1 MSFSDIFHPEFD
13 PVEPHGAPNHVVFS
27 CLQWK
32 TPSLEVMPR
41 AAKQRFAVMYGDS
54 LNPYT
59 SAALERAYILGAMSA
74 VKLIAAHEDSLYLF
88 LDSAV
93 SSATFQEIESQWIQ
107 VMCMSHTRLAV
118 DFANVDEVLSG
129 RSDYCFWQVAKEIL
143 ESYSLGI
150 EQYDLASLDDFS
162 HPPSIDE
169 HIWACLSQRD
179 SSHPEK
185 TQNYTVAVRNIAN
198 MMGHSECLTSPYYV
212 ITGALPK
219 GAQMI
224 YYRLL
229 YRASTSSR

>member
-88 LDSAV
+88 LDGAL
-93 SSATFQEIESQWIQ
+93 SSATFHEIESLWIQ
-107 VMCMSHTRLAV
+107 VICMSHTRLTV
-118 DFANVDEVLSG
+118 DFANVDEVYSG

-143 ESYSLGI
+143 EAYSLGI

-162 HPPSIDE
+162 HLPSIDE
-169 HIWACLSQRD
+169 HEWAYLSEG
-179 SSHPEK
+179 SNAHPE
-185 TQNYTVAVRNIAN
+185 TIQHCPVEMQNLADMV
-198 MMGHSECLTSPYYV
+198 GHSKCVMSPYYFYLN
-212 ITGALPK
+212 TPK
-219 GAQMI
+219 PDA
-224 YYRLL
+224 
-229 YRASTSSR
+229 